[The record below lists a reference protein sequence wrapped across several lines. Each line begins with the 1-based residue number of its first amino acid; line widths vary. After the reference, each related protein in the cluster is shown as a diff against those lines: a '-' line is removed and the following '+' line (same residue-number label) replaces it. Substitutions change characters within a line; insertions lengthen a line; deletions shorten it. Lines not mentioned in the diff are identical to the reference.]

1 MSNDMYGALADLKNI
16 LSKTEEVIDS
26 ADLTPEKADE
36 ILTALAPIMETSL
49 ENWKEQIDSR
59 IDLIEYL
66 GMQEKK
72 LALDVEYF
80 QKRKSAAQLLQKRL
94 KEQTMKFI
102 QENPGLDFSGTRKK
116 FAVQKNGGKN
126 PIEWKVHLQE
136 MKNIVDPSDVEKF
149 PAEFVERVQMY
160 ALKRDAFEGLL
171 AAGGQSEAA
180 EAKDRGVHLRIK

>member
-1 MSNDMYGALADLKNI
+1 MSNDFYGALVDLKNI
-16 LSKTEEVIDS
+16 LWRTEDVIDS
-26 ADLTPEKADE
+26 TDLTPEKADE
-36 ILTALAPIMETSL
+36 ILTAMAPAMDASL
-49 ENWKEQIDSR
+49 ENWKEKIDSR

-72 LALDVEYF
+72 LAMDVEYF

-94 KEQTMKFI
+94 KEQTMQFMKDN
-102 QENPGLDFSGTRKK
+102 QGLDFSGTRKR
-116 FAVQKNGGKN
+116 FSIQKNGGKT
-126 PIEWKVHLQE
+126 PIEWKVQLQE
-136 MKNIVDPSDVEKF
+136 MKNIIDPSDVEKF
-149 PAEFVERVQMY
+149 PAEFVEKVQMY

>member
-1 MSNDMYGALADLKNI
+1 MRHLVDLKNI
-16 LSKTEEVIDS
+16 LWRAEDVIDS
-26 ADLTPEKADE
+26 TDLTPEKADE
-36 ILTALAPIMETSL
+36 ILTAMAPAMDASL
-49 ENWKEQIDSR
+49 ENWKEKIDSR

-72 LALDVEYF
+72 LAMDVEYF

-94 KEQTMKFI
+94 KEQTMQFMKDN
-102 QENPGLDFSGTRKK
+102 QGLDFSGTRKR
-116 FAVQKNGGKN
+116 FSIQKNGGKT
-126 PIEWKVHLQE
+126 PIEWKVQLQE
-136 MKNIVDPSDVEKF
+136 MKNIIDPSDVEKF
-149 PAEFVERVQMY
+149 PAEFVEKVQMY